1 MTAPATRHTSHVT
14 RRRRPA
20 AFTLVELLVVI
31 AIIAIL
37 AGLGFAG
44 LQGAMESSR
53 RAQARN
59 DVHQVAAAIRAYQL
73 EYGRL
78 PTAGSEIQAITAQ
91 GDRSLNSKGIVFL
104 EAKAA
109 RGTPPKGGMQDGRLL
124 DPWGQEYNI
133 ILDDNYDNR
142 IEHRGETHFTTVIVE
157 TSPPDD
163 NRPINN
169 VQ

>member
-1 MTAPATRHTSHVT
+1 MSSLTSPHVT
-14 RRRRPA
+14 RRRPA

-59 DVHQVAAAIRAYQL
+59 DVHQVAAAVRAFQL

-78 PTAGSEIQAITAQ
+78 PQSGNVISQLTGE
-91 GDRSLNSKGIVFL
+91 NSKNIVFL
-104 EAKAA
+104 EAKRAK
-109 RGTPPKGGMQDGRLL
+109 GTPPKGGMEGNRLL
-124 DPWGQEYNI
+124 DPWGQEYEI
-133 ILDDNYDNR
+133 ILDDDYTNR
-142 IEHRGETHFTTVIVE
+142 IDHRGETHLTTVIVE
-157 TSPPDD
+157 SLPPG
-163 NRPINN
+163 NNPRPINN